1 MMHIKMIVICMSI
14 WWSLLFHVQMFIV
27 DNTSMRDKCGNA
39 VGQCCKDGSYQYR
52 EIETELKE
60 DPSWPPV
67 SCKSIDLATV
77 FQRLENLSHTS
88 TTQQYEV
95 WSSLWIIV
103 LFIAVPFLSSKKKST
118 SVSILWPFKKW
129 CHKILF
135 LKWVFIKISRN

>member
-1 MMHIKMIVICMSI
+1 
-14 WWSLLFHVQMFIV
+14 
-27 DNTSMRDKCGNA
+27 MRDKCGNA

-103 LFIAVPFLSSKKKST
+103 LLIAVPFLSGKKNLLQFLYYGHLKNDVTKYYFSNEFLSK
-118 SVSILWPFKKW
+118 
-129 CHKILF
+129 
-135 LKWVFIKISRN
+135 